1 MRMNGSGEFIR
12 GFTEYIILSILEK
25 FDSYGYEMT
34 KIIEQASQKVFSL
47 TEAAL
52 YLALKR
58 MTEDELI
65 SSALVKNKKGMNR
78 RVYTITPKG
87 TDVLTAFRRD
97 WTSIHMNLQTLVA
110 GEFTY
115 ERDE

>member
-1 MRMNGSGEFIR
+1 MNGSSDYIR

-25 FDSYGYEMT
+25 FDSYGYELT
-34 KIIEQASQKVFSL
+34 RVIETASGQVFQP

-58 MTEDELI
+58 MTEDNLI
-65 SSALVKNKKGMNR
+65 VSGLQKNKKGMNR
-78 RVYTITPKG
+78 RVYSITPEGMKR
-87 TDVLTAFRRD
+87 LTAFRKE
-97 WTSIHMNLQTLVA
+97 WGKIHQHLQSLVA

-115 ERDE
+115 VRDEQ

>member
-1 MRMNGSGEFIR
+1 MNGSGEYIR
-12 GFTEYIILSILEK
+12 GFTEYIILSILDK

-34 KIIEQASQKVFSL
+34 RVIESASEQVFQL

-65 SSALVKNKKGMNR
+65 VSGLQKNKKGMNR
-78 RVYTITPKG
+78 RVYSITPKG
-87 TDVLTAFRRD
+87 KKRLDAFRKE
-97 WTSIHMNLQTLVA
+97 WGKIHQNLQTLVA
-110 GEFTY
+110 GDFTY
-115 ERDE
+115 VRDEQ

>member
-1 MRMNGSGEFIR
+1 MNGSGEYIR

-34 KIIEQASQKVFSL
+34 KIIEQASQQVFSL

-58 MTEDELI
+58 MTEEELI

-87 TDVLTAFRRD
+87 TTLLHAFRRD
-97 WTSIHMNLQTLVA
+97 WTKIHTNLQTLVA
-110 GEFTY
+110 GDFTY
-115 ERDE
+115 ERDK